1 MDDAFTPHD
10 IAEDL
15 IVRVTRPLPD
25 LPARLDAQVETLWR
39 TAAARVAAG
48 GAGTLFNGRVF
59 SADRITPTEI
69 TGHITEFRR
78 IVAQMEQP
86 ALFADLAL
94 RPLAVCGVVRCADG
108 IPVGRRH
115 PASIYQPGLWQLP
128 PAGSVDPSAIDAD
141 GRVDLRAQV
150 LRELEEELGVAGTQ
164 IDLVR
169 PLCAVEHPGSH
180 VTDIGLLLTTH
191 LTGAQ
196 VLTAHRTRGNTEY
209 DPLLCI
215 PFADLSD
222 FVARTGADLVPPA
235 ISFLSYAG
243 LLATN

>member
-1 MDDAFTPHD
+1 MDDAFTVHD
-10 IAEDL
+10 LDADL
-15 IVRVTRPLPD
+15 VVRVTRPMPD
-25 LPARLDAQVETLWR
+25 LSASLDATVETLWHSAS
-39 TAAARVAAG
+39 TRVAAG
-48 GAGTLFNGRVF
+48 GAGVLFNGRVF

-69 TGHITEFRR
+69 TGHLTEFRR

-86 ALFADLAL
+86 VLFEQLTL

-108 IPVGRRH
+108 IPVGQRH
-115 PASIYQPGLWQLP
+115 KASIYQPGLWQLP
-128 PAGSVDPSAIDAD
+128 PAGSVDPSAIDAN

-150 LRELEEELGVAGTQ
+150 LRELEEELGIAGAA

-180 VTDIGLLLTTH
+180 VTDIGILLTTR

-196 VLTAHRTRGNTEY
+196 VLEAHRTRGNAEY

-215 PFADLSD
+215 RFADLSD
-222 FVARTGADLVPPA
+222 FIARTGADLVPPA
-235 ISFLSYAG
+235 ISFLSHAG
-243 LLATN
+243 LLTN